1 VRIISI
7 VNQKGGCGKTTTA
20 INLAGMFAR
29 TGLRTLLVDMDPQG
43 HCAAGLGVP
52 ESRIDLDI
60 GDAMLAGGVGPAS
73 RGVDPTRMIW
83 HASRNLDL
91 APSRMKLAGLEA
103 PRGGLA
109 DKPDKERR
117 LARVLQDLRE
127 QYDVCLVDCSPAIGL
142 LTYNALAAADTVMIP
157 VETGFF
163 ALQGATRQVQTVKTV
178 AKRLGVNV
186 PIWVL
191 ATIHEPE
198 SAVASDLL
206 GELHR
211 RFEGRV
217 APVVVRRDE
226 ALREAASFGQ
236 IVADFA
242 PESSAAS
249 DYSNLASWLASELRL
264 GEAPVAGEGLFAD
277 EAVGPGIILGD
288 GVIAEPKP
296 DAPPALPPLGA
307 IAAGVS
313 KAEGRA
319 EVVTRPSAEQILTR
333 RLAEVEAMAREAT
346 ETLRSTPP
354 APPAPRPE
362 AEDAVPTI
370 TVLAGRAAP
379 SMVTSVMAAAG
390 VPMSAMI
397 EDAPAGS
404 LEVEARPASRAA
416 DMARII
422 QRINRR
428 ESGGASSTTTLPPT
442 ASAPVVSTPVGS
454 MGAGL
459 LDGGDAPAATAA
471 PGVTESDDQPR
482 EHPTLVRMPTV
493 EPKPLSIP
501 ESIRRLLGARQVGG
515 SVLFVQPITAGQ
527 RIVISGT
534 FNGWSHDQ
542 HVMHRNEALGVHELC
557 VPVGVGRH
565 MYRLVIDRR
574 WTSDSY
580 NPLCQP
586 NEFGETNSLVIVEPL
601 GSST

>member
-1 VRIISI
+1 MRIISI

-60 GDAMLAGGVGPAS
+60 GDAMLAGSVGTGS
-73 RGVDPTRMIW
+73 RGVDPTRLIW

-117 LARVLQDLRE
+117 LARVLADLRG

-142 LTYNALAAADTVMIP
+142 LTYNALAAADTVLIP

-178 AKRLGVNV
+178 AKRLSVNV

-191 ATIHEPE
+191 ATIHEPG

-249 DYSNLASWLASELRL
+249 DYANLATWLSSELKL
-264 GEAPVAGEGLFAD
+264 GDASVAGGTLFAGD
-277 EAVGPGIILGD
+277 EVGPGIILGD
-288 GVIAEPKP
+288 GMIAEPKP
-296 DAPPALPPLGA
+296 ESP
-307 IAAGVS
+307 AGVPTIPTIS
-313 KAEGRA
+313 ELSGKIEGRA
-319 EVVTRPSAEQILTR
+319 EVVTKPSAEQILTR
-333 RLAEVEAMAREAT
+333 RLAEVEAMAREAS
-346 ETLRSTPP
+346 EQVRS
-354 APPAPRPE
+354 APTASRAESRPE
-362 AEDAVPTI
+362 PKPEIEAAVPTI

-379 SMVTSVMAAAG
+379 AMAGMMPSNVMAAAG
-390 VPMSAMI
+390 VPMSALI

-428 ESGGASSTTTLPPT
+428 DGASPAAVPTGGGSTTATPT
-442 ASAPVVSTPVGS
+442 APITPTTPVES
-454 MGAGL
+454 AAASEL
-459 LDGGDAPAATAA
+459 PDA
-471 PGVTESDDQPR
+471 PR
-482 EHPTLVRMPTV
+482 EHPTLVRVPTI

-515 SVLFVQPITAGQ
+515 SVLFVQPITVGQ
-527 RIVISGT
+527 RVVISGT
-534 FNGWSHDQ
+534 FNGWSREQ

-565 MYRLVIDRR
+565 MYRLVIDGR

-586 NEFGETNSLVIVEPL
+586 NEFGETNSVVVIEPL